1 MPQRKAKGTKLSLF
15 KGREARLNLALLESL
30 AIHYPQTIRDLQ
42 KKVSR
47 KPKLQGVYYASLS
60 KRIGCLEETG
70 YLKKAKVDSR
80 AAAYELRPKAY
91 LAMLLES
98 FSPEDLLDGATDES
112 ASILL
117 LAILNAILTGDEG
130 NTDTHKT

>member
-1 MPQRKAKGTKLSLF
+1 MSHRKAEGSELSVF
-15 KGREARLNLALLESL
+15 KGREARLNLALFESL
-30 AIHYPQTIRDLQ
+30 SFLHPQTIKDLQ
-42 KKVSR
+42 KKISK

-60 KRIGCLEETG
+60 KRISCLEETG
-70 YLKKAKVDSR
+70 YLKKAKIDSR

-98 FSPEDLLDGATDES
+98 FSPEDLLDRVTDKS

-117 LAILNAILTGDEG
+117 LAILNVILSSEEYSTE
-130 NTDTHKT
+130 THKT